1 MAKNTKSW
9 QISSKHDR
17 RHRLRSL
24 FAELHKKMNK
34 AFMVAMMAAYTNAL
48 ENGLGLSPQ
57 MGWNTWNKF
66 GCNISEQLIKDSVDT
81 IIVLGLN

>member
-1 MAKNTKSW
+1 
-9 QISSKHDR
+9 
-17 RHRLRSL
+17 
-24 FAELHKKMNK
+24 MNK
-34 AFMVAMMAAYTNAL
+34 AFMVAMMAAYSNAL

-81 IIVLGLN
+81 IIGLGLN